1 MAALCH
7 PSFHFRAGTP
17 WDGPPRPG
25 HPPSVDHA
33 MRKTLARSAFE
44 RLALTL
50 CDTRSVRRWE
60 ELRCQVDRNSD
71 DDSDAAAEEVAT
83 HRYGHNLA
91 ASPADD
97 SDDDSDVDSDGDSAT
112 SASIRDSDDDSDDD
126 SGDVS
131 DSDDPKISAHN
142 WFLAETA
149 AGCAIFLQQKR
160 QKIAEKR
167 MRLAR
172 GELGHLAVFAEEW
185 PARFA
190 ANNALRSWDEVLR
203 RCNRHERDQVRVR
216 ICHAERLGIDTDRL
230 NLPSFR
236 YDDPGKPSTW
246 EGLPGWEYP
255 TESDDEKLLRED
267 RAWQRL
273 NDAILLAE
281 EAATTAASAPA
292 STGRPQLLIRN
303 VLCEEKACERLN
315 KAILLEEGVAK
326 TAASAPASTGR
337 PQLAASRKALAAEAA
352 PVASSSARRWRWPR
366 PRVRSVAVAHSLL

>member
-1 MAALCH
+1 
-7 PSFHFRAGTP
+7 
-17 WDGPPRPG
+17 
-25 HPPSVDHA
+25 
-33 MRKTLARSAFE
+33 MRKTQARSAFE
-44 RLALTL
+44 RLALTPG
-50 CDTRSVRRWE
+50 DTRSVRRWE
-60 ELRCQVDRNSD
+60 ELRCQVDQNSD

-97 SDDDSDVDSDGDSAT
+97 SDDDLDVDSNGDSAT

-131 DSDDPKISAHN
+131 DSDDPKISALD

-149 AGCAIFLQQKR
+149 AKCAIFLQQKR

-230 NLPSFR
+230 NLPIFR

-246 EGLPGWEYP
+246 QYP

-292 STGRPQLLIRN
+292 STGRPQSLIRN
-303 VLCEEKACERLN
+303 VLHEEEAWERLN
-315 KAILLEEGVAK
+315 EAIPLAEGVAK

-337 PQLAASRKALAAEAA
+337 PQLAASR
-352 PVASSSARRWRWPR
+352 
-366 PRVRSVAVAHSLL
+366 